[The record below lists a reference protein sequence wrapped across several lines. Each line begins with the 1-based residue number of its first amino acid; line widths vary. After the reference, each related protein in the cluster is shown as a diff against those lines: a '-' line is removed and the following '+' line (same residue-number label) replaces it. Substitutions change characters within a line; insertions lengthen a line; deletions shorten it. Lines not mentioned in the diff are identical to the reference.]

1 VGRNT
6 VTKVGDGKSLDVFGT
21 FERKTLFGTTR
32 DEIDNCTP
40 EDTKSTV
47 MSYSAEF
54 WSPLIAVSSVRR
66 ALRLLPSD
74 RMSHCC
80 NVDDLVFGAT
90 PGSGSVMG
98 GVFEDIRCVMR
109 GLYR

>member
-40 EDTKSTV
+40 EDTK
-47 MSYSAEF
+47 MSVARSVCYPAIGCH
-54 WSPLIAVSSVRR
+54 IAVMWMISSLARLQVR
-66 ALRLLPSD
+66 
-74 RMSHCC
+74 
-80 NVDDLVFGAT
+80 
-90 PGSGSVMG
+90 
-98 GVFEDIRCVMR
+98 GV
-109 GLYR
+109 